1 MTENEMMRFF
11 PYFFTLICLTMGL
24 PAAFASY
31 APSAVTGLAIS
42 YNSDTAHSCFA
53 SQNQAPLSQVSAIMS
68 RNNLS
73 VAGASSQALEQAI
86 ATVALKFEA
95 MGRAD
100 LIKGTVIQNFPG
112 GRSGGNCH
120 NFTDGAKHIQMVT
133 QCPKKDSKGNITYR
147 NTTAQ
152 EISLSLIHEF
162 FHTIGQSQNSGFY
175 KSYQAAVNPPCQA
188 SGYGTHNDNDSP
200 RNEEFA
206 EVGAIFIHSPQLLL
220 QKHDPACEAAF
231 NFFKNNIFNGKTS
244 NASICSGVDTAIA
257 SAGPQSPSGGSSYN
271 GNDQTQQLALD
282 LQPILNMASALKK
295 DDQTQTEAAPALQVI
310 PATAPTAQCNRSSG
324 QCDGVK

>member
-31 APSAVTGLAIS
+31 APSAVTGLEIS

-53 SQNQAPLSQVSAIMS
+53 SQNQASLSQASAIMA

-73 VAGASSQALEQAI
+73 IDGVSSQALEQAI

-95 MGRAD
+95 MGKAD
-100 LIKGTVIQNFPG
+100 LIKGIVIRNNIGKRLNNEGKLVCSNYTNGPKLI
-112 GRSGGNCH
+112 
-120 NFTDGAKHIQMVT
+120 TMVT
-133 QCPKKDSKGNITYR
+133 QCPDGQGHYR

-162 FHTIGQSQNSGFY
+162 FHTIGQSKFY
-175 KSYQAAVNPPCQA
+175 QSYQAAVNPPCQG
-188 SGYGTHNDNDSP
+188 SGYGNTK

-206 EVGAIFIHSPQLLL
+206 EVGALFIHSPQKLLANDPSGSC
-220 QKHDPACEAAF
+220 QKAYD
-231 NFFKNNIFNGKTS
+231 FFKNNVFGGKTS

-257 SAGPQSPSGGSSYN
+257 SAGTQSPSAGTSSYN

-295 DDQTQTEAAPALQVI
+295 DDQTQTEAVPALQVI